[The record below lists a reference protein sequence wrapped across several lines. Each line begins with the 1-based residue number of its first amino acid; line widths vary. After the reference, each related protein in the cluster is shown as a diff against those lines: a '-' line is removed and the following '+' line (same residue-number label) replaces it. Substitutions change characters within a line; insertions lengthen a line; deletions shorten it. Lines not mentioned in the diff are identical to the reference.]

1 MHPSEGLVCSACP
14 VRGTMAK
21 TLIISSM
28 KWSGLPPHNVKRNK
42 TSNVESHL
50 VLLAL
55 NIWAIEFIRS
65 SSFKS
70 TNVRTQ
76 GDTRRENDNTSH
88 GPCHSRSSLLV
99 LRWRPVS

>member
-1 MHPSEGLVCSACP
+1 
-14 VRGTMAK
+14 MAK

-55 NIWAIEFIRS
+55 SIWAFEFIRS
-65 SSFKS
+65 A
-70 TNVRTQ
+70 
-76 GDTRRENDNTSH
+76 RRLGRGLD
-88 GPCHSRSSLLV
+88 GLVSR
-99 LRWRPVS
+99 